1 MAVQGIASGPFPSSA
16 SPSTSSAGLPTQMFC
31 ASSTKSVMGSQFL
44 VPASAGHCSGCAR
57 AARAHAQLLRK
68 YKAAKHRYLQLRGA
82 LSERAES
89 EDEEIEVAV
98 GSASARTEEVAV
110 EAPGEKVALR
120 RELEAL
126 KRSYDELLAR
136 QQETATALKA
146 MTSQADK
153 TRSKLETAQAK
164 IDEQASQ
171 MREMEAQLRRQSD
184 AESFAVGQLQQ
195 SLHQARTEISH
206 LHSTN
211 SEQATELDQ
220 VKARHARLQEVFAE
234 LELQL
239 SSGRRAYDHTEHEL
253 AEMQARHKR
262 DSEAHTQNQREAKK
276 RIAALEERMN
286 GLLQVIAKH
295 SKERQKIMDN
305 AFTSAVRLCVI
316 APTVTVEVDDLL
328 VHVGPTVNEAQ
339 IREVVST
346 ALTEQYNLIFRQ
358 EAEDAAPNGDDL
370 DTWVRRMTRKLKTQ
384 IETQIASAVGA

>member
-1 MAVQGIASGPFPSSA
+1 
-16 SPSTSSAGLPTQMFC
+16 
-31 ASSTKSVMGSQFL
+31 
-44 VPASAGHCSGCAR
+44 
-57 AARAHAQLLRK
+57 
-68 YKAAKHRYLQLRGA
+68 
-82 LSERAES
+82 
-89 EDEEIEVAV
+89 
-98 GSASARTEEVAV
+98 
-110 EAPGEKVALR
+110 
-120 RELEAL
+120 
-126 KRSYDELLAR
+126 
-136 QQETATALKA
+136 

-184 AESFAVGQLQQ
+184 AESLAVGQLQVNHCRCVVTCRLFCSLTTSHVQQ

-206 LHSTN
+206 LHAIN

-220 VKARHARLQEVFAE
+220 AKARHARLQEVFAE

-239 SSGRRAYDHTEHEL
+239 SSGRRAYDQTEHEL

-262 DSEAHTQNQREAKK
+262 DSEAHAENQREAKK